1 MQFEGFRKIVS
12 FDGNTFQSPHP
23 SLTDQYLL
31 SILSFFILFFFFI
44 LLSIL
49 SFKEVSGSSRKF
61 LYSFKHSDFQ
71 GRNNQTQNNSKL
83 TACLPDMNI
92 LVSRMTDTGFC

>member
-31 SILSFFILFFFFI
+31 SILSFFILFFFF
-44 LLSIL
+44 
-49 SFKEVSGSSRKF
+49 
-61 LYSFKHSDFQ
+61 YSFKHSEFQ
-71 GRNNQTQNNSKL
+71 GSFWKFKE
-83 TACLPDMNI
+83 
-92 LVSRMTDTGFC
+92 VSLFF